1 MRSCN
6 KVAEVMR
13 YVDGVAISRMACA
26 LPKQKLSL
34 VEYAPNLFDEKSA
47 KRMAKGTGFSM
58 LRIAPENMTTA
69 DLCAAAAER
78 VLDGIDR
85 SAVGSLVFVTQT
97 PDYTVPATS
106 HVLQEQ
112 LQLGNDVLCLDINEG
127 CSGWVT
133 GLYTAAVFCKNTNSP
148 VCLLAG
154 DTPSKGTAPDDRA
167 TRSIFGDAGTATLI
181 IPKENRLPFLFESY
195 GDRPDAI
202 LQANYN
208 QYRQAYPKAGGGSL
222 FVSLDGGAIMD
233 FSLTEVPAA
242 IEKFLEAERL
252 TKEDISIYAC
262 HQANKLILNS
272 LADKLTVP
280 REKVPFT
287 SGEIGNESS
296 ASIPLVLTA
305 RAQSADLS
313 RTLCCGFGVGLSIG
327 ICMADFTKTE
337 FLGVAEI

>member
-1 MRSCN
+1 M
-6 KVAEVMR
+6 MR
-13 YVDGVAISRMACA
+13 YVDGVAISRISCA

-58 LRIAPENMTTA
+58 LRIAPDEMTTA
-69 DLCAAAAER
+69 DLCVAAAEQ

-85 SAVGSLVFVTQT
+85 STVGSLVFVTQT

-106 HVLQEQ
+106 HVLQAQ
-112 LQLGNDVLCLDINEG
+112 LHLRNDVLCLDINEG

-133 GLYTAAVFCKNTNSP
+133 GLYTAAVLCKNTSAP

-154 DTPSKGTAPDDRA
+154 DTPSKTTATEDRA

-181 IPKENRLPFLFESY
+181 VPGEIRLPFLFKSY
-195 GDRPDAI
+195 GDRPEAI
-202 LQANYN
+202 QLANYY
-208 QYRQAYPKAGGGSL
+208 QYRQANSKTGGGSL

-233 FSLTEVPAA
+233 FSLEEVPAA
-242 IEKFLEAERL
+242 IEEFLEAEAF
-252 TKEDISIYAC
+252 TKADVSIYAC
-262 HQANKLILNS
+262 HQANQLILNHM
-272 LADKLTVP
+272 ADKIGVP

-296 ASIPLVLTA
+296 ASIPLVLQA
-305 RAQSADLS
+305 EAGKVDLS
-313 RTLCCGFGVGLSIG
+313 YVLCCGFGVGLSIG
-327 ICMADFTKTE
+327 ICLADFTKTE
-337 FLGVAEI
+337 FLGVEEI